1 MSAQLTLTFSQAR
14 KKFLRVP
21 RYYDT
26 TRLPLDALAA
36 AVRRAEMQDEAVL
49 AAFRCHLILAPSR
62 CHSIV
67 TAAGPQM
74 LLTSV
79 RRSIANLTKAGA
91 LRKLEKTCPGPYG
104 SPEHLWELVTSHA
117 GALAA

>member
-1 MSAQLTLTFSQAR
+1 MAAQLTLTFSQAR
-14 KKFLRVP
+14 KKFLRAP
-21 RYYDT
+21 RYFDT
-26 TRLPLDALAA
+26 TRLQLDDLVA
-36 AVRRAEMQDEAVL
+36 AVRRAEMQDDAVL
-49 AAFRCHLILAPSR
+49 AAFRCHLILSPSR

-67 TAAGPQM
+67 TAAGPSM

-91 LRKLEKTCPGPYG
+91 LRKLDRMCPGPYG
-104 SPEHLWELVTSHA
+104 SPEHLWELVTPQT